1 VSKRNLIVIADES
14 AEIALPDTIVG
25 FPVRIVDWRQVG
37 EQSSIGDDAVLI
49 DIDLHDLSKLEVVKT
64 TLSHWAGKQCR
75 IIAIERCSH
84 HSKLQANS
92 LGASDFIE
100 RPLDIHD
107 LKARLKRHFS
117 QVRNARDANGKT
129 EQRPLALE
137 LGASSIG
144 SAAAALNAIFT
155 AANCGGSLD
164 LASVAHAG
172 DAVIDAIAEIG
183 IAKWIGMV
191 RNYHH
196 STFQHCL
203 IVTGVSTAFGHG
215 TGMRRSDV
223 LTLTVAGLLHDIGK
237 GQIPIEILDKP
248 GKLTSE
254 EFTVIKRHPR
264 IGYDYLRAEKNIS
277 SDILDAVLHHHEYL
291 DGSGYPDQLQGQQIG
306 DLTRILT
313 VCDTYGALVEQRAY
327 KPANSPEVAMD
338 ILADMARNGKVEY
351 GLVRALSKLVLTR
364 SPTSLS
370 SPVN

>member
-1 VSKRNLIVIADES
+1 VIADES
-14 AEIALPDTIVG
+14 AEIALPDTVAG
-25 FPVRIVDWRQVG
+25 FPVRIVDWRQVA
-37 EQSSIGDDAVLI
+37 EQSSIGDDAILI
-49 DIDLHDLSKLEVVKT
+49 DIDLHDLSKLEVVKSK
-64 TLSHWAGKQCR
+64 LSYCAGKQCR

-92 LGASDFIE
+92 LGASDFLE
-100 RPLDIHD
+100 RPLDIHE

-117 QVRNARDANGKT
+117 QEKNAQGIDKNPGV
-129 EQRPLALE
+129 
-137 LGASSIG
+137 SSIA
-144 SAAAALNAIFT
+144 SAAVALNGIFR
-155 AANCGGSLD
+155 AASCGGSLD
-164 LASVAHAG
+164 LASVSHAG
-172 DAVIDAIAEIG
+172 EEVIDAIAEVG

-223 LTLTVAGLLHDIGK
+223 LSLTVAGLLHDIGK
-237 GQIPIEILDKP
+237 SQIPIEILDKP

-254 EFTVIKRHPR
+254 EFTIIKRHPR
-264 IGYDYLRAEKNIS
+264 IGYEYLRSENNIS
-277 SDILDAVLHHHEYL
+277 SEILDAVLHHHEYL
-291 DGSGYPDQLQGQQIG
+291 DSSGYPDHLQGQQIS

-327 KPANSPEVAMD
+327 KAATSPEVAMD
-338 ILADMARNGKVEY
+338 ILADMARDGKVEH
-351 GLVRALSKLVLTR
+351 GLVRALSTLVLTR

-370 SPVN
+370 RPVN